1 MTESPTETPLQGR
14 LDALRS
20 LVDHGLEAGI
30 GVGHSLGVLLD
41 TLEEGRTVW
50 TLAPSAAAANAL
62 YTVHG
67 GVIATLL
74 DTAMGSAV
82 YTAISDGAMY
92 TTLEIKVNFVRSVP
106 LDGTRLTCEAEVVH
120 VGSRTATAE
129 GRVTD
134 ADGRLVA
141 HGSTTCMVFPPDR
154 PSTADAP
161 PPPNPGA
168 AFDALAPEHW
178 PNPYPHYAAARETR
192 PIISTPL
199 GVHLVT
205 RYEDCAAVLQDNNW
219 SHAHEADLF
228 HPDVEHVDLPAS
240 FLWMDPPD
248 HTRLRGLV
256 SKAFTARTISALRP
270 RIEALVKEL
279 FDAMPVDGEADLI
292 TGLAYPLPLT
302 IIAELLGAP
311 AADHP
316 DLQRWS
322 RALARGFDP
331 DPLLLPEEREA
342 RTRAAREFVAYFRD
356 LIRQRRDAPKDDL
369 ISGLAA
375 VEEQG
380 DVLTEDEMLATCV
393 TLLVAGH
400 ETSVNLVANGILALI
415 RNPDQ
420 YALLR
425 AQPELAGPA
434 VEEML
439 RYDSPVQLTTRLAL
453 TPTTLAGREFAAG
466 EGVVLLFGSA
476 NRDPAAFDDPE
487 RFDITRYAGSAAVS
501 RHLTFSLGIH
511 YCLGAPLARLE
522 MQVVLE
528 EMVRRGLTLVP
539 ATEELPYRRNLV
551 LRGIDRFPVR
561 LRYASTT
568 SSPAPATA

>member
-1 MTESPTETPLQGR
+1 MTETPLQRR
-14 LDALRS
+14 LRELKS
-20 LVDHGLEAGI
+20 LVEYGVESGI
-30 GVGHSLGVLLD
+30 GVGHSLGVLLE

-50 TLAPSAAAANAL
+50 TLKPSPATANAL

-74 DTAMGSAV
+74 DTAMGSSV
-82 YTAISDGAMY
+82 FTAIPEGALY
-92 TTLEIKVNFVRSVP
+92 TTLELKVNFIRPVA
-106 LDGTRLTCEAEVVH
+106 LDGDQLTCEAKVVH
-120 VGSRTATAE
+120 VGKRTATAE

-134 ADGRLVA
+134 PRGKLIA
-141 HGSTTCMVFPPDR
+141 HGTTTCMVFPPNG
-154 PSTADAP
+154 PSTEDAP
-161 PPPNPGA
+161 APANPGA
-168 AFDALAPEHW
+168 ALDALDPKHW
-178 PNPYPHYAAARETR
+178 PNPYPRYAAARETK
-192 PIISTPL
+192 PVIATPL

-219 SHAHEADLF
+219 SHAHEAELF
-228 HPDVEHVDLPAS
+228 HPGVEHVDLPTS

-256 SKAFTARTISALRP
+256 SKAFTPKTISALRP

-279 FDAMPVDGEADLI
+279 FDAMVTTGEADVI
-292 TGLAYPLPLT
+292 TSLAYPLPLT

-311 AADHP
+311 AEDHP
-316 DLQRWS
+316 NLQRWS

-331 DPLLLPEEREA
+331 DPLLLQEEREA
-342 RTRAAREFVAYFRD
+342 RTQAAREFVDYFRS
-356 LIRQRRDAPKDDL
+356 LIRQRRADPQDDL

-415 RNPDQ
+415 RNPGQ
-420 YALLR
+420 YELLR
-425 AQPELAGPA
+425 AKPELAGPA

-439 RYDSPVQLTTRLAL
+439 RYDSPVHMTTRLAH
-453 TPTTLAGREFAAG
+453 TPTTLAGHEFAAG
-466 EGVVLLFGSA
+466 DGVVLLFGSA
-476 NRDPAAFDDPE
+476 NRDPEAFENPE
-487 RFDITRYAGSAAVS
+487 TFDITRYAGSAPVK

-522 MQVVLE
+522 MEVVLHE
-528 EMVRRGLTLVP
+528 LISRGLTM
-539 ATEELPYRRNLV
+539 TMTTDELPYRRNLV

-561 LRYASTT
+561 FS
-568 SSPAPATA
+568 

>member
-1 MTESPTETPLQGR
+1 MDTETPLQRR
-14 LDALRS
+14 LRELRS
-20 LVDHGLEAGI
+20 LVEYGVEEGV

-50 TLAPSAAAANAL
+50 TLKPSPAAANAM

-67 GVIATLL
+67 GVIATLM

-82 YTAISDGAMY
+82 YTAIPDGALY
-92 TTLEIKVNFVRSVP
+92 TTLELKVNFIRPVQ
-106 LDGTRLTCEAEVVH
+106 LDGDTLTCEATVVH
-120 VGSRTATAE
+120 AGKRTATAE

-134 ADGRLVA
+134 ANGKLIA
-141 HGSTTCMVFPPDR
+141 HGTTTCMVFLPTGPTNDE
-154 PSTADAP
+154 AP
-161 PPPNPGA
+161 AAPNPGA
-168 AFDALAPEHW
+168 ALDALDPKHW
-178 PNPYPHYAAARETR
+178 PNPYPRYAAARESK
-192 PIISTPL
+192 PLVATPL

-205 RYEDCAAVLQDNNW
+205 RYEDCAAILQDNNW
-219 SHAHEADLF
+219 SHAHEAELF
-228 HPDVEHVDLPAS
+228 HPGVEHVELPTS

-256 SKAFTARTISALRP
+256 SKAFTPRTIANLRP
-270 RIEALVKEL
+270 RIEQLVKEL
-279 FDAMPVDGEADLI
+279 FDAIVEAREVDVI
-292 TGLAYPLPLT
+292 TALAYPLPLT

-311 AADHP
+311 AEDHGH
-316 DLQRWS
+316 LQRWS

-342 RTRAAREFVAYFRD
+342 RSQAAREFQSYFHD
-356 LIRQRRDAPKDDL
+356 LIVRRRADPQDDL
-369 ISGLAA
+369 ISGLAL

-380 DVLTEDEMLATCV
+380 DVLTVDEMLATCV

-400 ETSVNLVANGILALI
+400 ETSVNLVGNGILSLI

-425 AQPELAGPA
+425 ANPELAGPA

-439 RYDSPVQLTTRLAL
+439 RYDSPVHMTTRLAHDE
-453 TPTTLAGREFAAG
+453 TELAGRTFKPG

-476 NRDPAAFDDPE
+476 NRDPEAFPDPE
-487 RFDITRYAGSAAVS
+487 RFDITRYAGSAPVN

-522 MQVVLE
+522 MEIVLE
-528 EMVRRGLTLVP
+528 ELIRRGLTM
-539 ATEELPYRRNLV
+539 TMTTDELPYRRNLV
-551 LRGIDRFPVR
+551 LRGIDTFPVR
-561 LRYASTT
+561 FE
-568 SSPAPATA
+568 